1 MNSFL
6 AARERNYNMQQRLK
20 YYSDISGDLTAVIP
34 EPTFEAVTSESI
46 AGKNIPENI
55 TSGKLTNIF
64 GIPLSADNCLIIA
77 LILILMKEKADMK
90 LIIALLFLLL

>member
-1 MNSFL
+1 MSGFL

-20 YYSDISGDLTAVIP
+20 YYRDLSGGVTAVIP
-34 EPTFEAVTSESI
+34 EPTFEKITNENKPN
-46 AGKNIPENI
+46 KNQPQ
-55 TSGKLTNIF
+55 KLTNLF
-64 GIPLSADNCLIIA
+64 GIPLTADNCLIIA

>member
-1 MNSFL
+1 MSGFL

-20 YYSDISGDLTAVIP
+20 YYRDMSGGVTAVIP
-34 EPTFEAVTSESI
+34 EPTFEKIETKPRKAEPAKIS
-46 AGKNIPENI
+46 N
-55 TSGKLTNIF
+55 LF
-64 GIPLSADNCLIIA
+64 GIPLTADNCLIIA